1 VKEYVKMGIV
11 LQGHHMAKEMKPT
24 LDLCPLKQ
32 CRAKCQG
39 STFAN

>member
-1 VKEYVKMGIV
+1 MGIV

-32 CRAKCQG
+32 QPRAKHQG
-39 STFAN
+39 SMFAN